1 MKWDFGTILKEIRK
15 SKGLSQSEV
24 CGNALSRTTLSKI
37 ENNKEYPSIHH
48 FAHILR
54 QLNMTFA
61 EFDYICHAYKP
72 SERSRIIKKYESLG
86 GSRVTSSIAEEF
98 LQMCR
103 PYLKKHED
111 IRIQRLEQQ
120 MELVLSICQTGDGER
135 TKQLAHE
142 LWQDLEKSDTW
153 YLNDFR
159 KLNLILP
166 IIPVEQLGEFVDKI
180 LLSLDKYKDF
190 KDINVSQFAFLYNL
204 STVLLRNEE
213 YALCISVMEKVYD
226 MAQESMRIDYLSLS
240 NVRIGLLTGNEKQI
254 NKWLSV
260 LQVAEMTELLQQLE
274 EDVQTFWGIHLKIEE
289 FTN

>member
-1 MKWDFGTILKEIRK
+1 MKWDFGMVLKEIRK
-15 SKGLSQSEV
+15 SKGLSQLEV
-24 CGNALSRTTLSKI
+24 CGKALSRTTLSKI

-54 QLNMTFA
+54 QLDMTFA
-61 EFDYICHAYKP
+61 EFDYICHAYQP

-103 PYLKKHED
+103 PYLKKNED

-142 LWQDLEKSDTW
+142 LWKDLEKSDTW

-180 LLSLDKYKDF
+180 LLSLGKYKDF
-190 KDINVSQFAFLYNL
+190 KDINISQFAVLYNL

-213 YALCISVMEKVYD
+213 YTLCISVMEKVYD
-226 MAQESMRIDYLSLS
+226 MAQESMRIDYLGLS
-240 NVRIGLLTGNEKQI
+240 NVRMGLLTGNEKQI

-260 LQVAEMTELLQQLE
+260 LQVAEMTDLLQQLE
-274 EDVQTFWGIHLKIEE
+274 DDVQTFWGVHLKIEE